1 MSPHGPA
8 PLERYR
14 RSLDQLAR
22 AEAVIPL
29 GSQTFSKSRTA
40 LPIGASPLFIERAPA
55 ATSGTWTATST
66 STS

>member
-1 MSPHGPA
+1 MSAHGSA

-40 LPIGASPLFIERAPA
+40 LRISMRQSINRARRSFMGA
-55 ATSGTWTATST
+55 W
-66 STS
+66 